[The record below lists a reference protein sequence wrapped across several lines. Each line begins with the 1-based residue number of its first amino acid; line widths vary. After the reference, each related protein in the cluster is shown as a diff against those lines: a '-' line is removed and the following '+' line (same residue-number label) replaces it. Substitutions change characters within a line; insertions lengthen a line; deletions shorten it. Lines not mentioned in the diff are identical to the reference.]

1 MKSWVL
7 HEPRDLRL
15 EDRPRPEPG
24 PGEIVLRVLACGIC
38 HTDLHEVLG
47 EIPLP
52 ILPIGPGHQ
61 IVGEVTA
68 LGPGAARFKPGDRV
82 GVPWLY
88 GTCGVCEY
96 CRTERENLCDAAR
109 FTGLHADGGF
119 AEYHRIHEA
128 FAHPLPPDRDPALL
142 APLLCGGAIGYRA
155 YRLAGLAEGPR
166 TVGLWGFGSSAHQ
179 LLQIAKARGHTVF
192 VFTRGGLH
200 RDLALALGADWAGS
214 SGDTPPALLDAGIV
228 FAPVGALMI
237 EGLKSLKKGGRMV
250 SAGIHM
256 DDLPSFPYRLLWEE
270 RTLTSV
276 ANLTR
281 RDVADLLAVTAGI
294 DLKIEVERYAFG
306 ELPKAL
312 ERLAKGEIRG
322 SAVLCVPPDQQPEAS
337 SR

>member
-1 MKSWVL
+1 MKAWVL
-7 HEPRDLRL
+7 DKPHRL
-15 EDRPRPEPG
+15 NLKEVPIPEPG

-38 HTDLHEVLG
+38 RTDLHEVLG

-52 ILPIGPGHQ
+52 VLPVVPGHQ
-61 IVGEVTA
+61 IVGEVEA
-68 LGPGAARFKPGDRV
+68 AGAGVTRFRPGDRA
-82 GVPWLY
+82 GVPWLFSA
-88 GTCGVCEY
+88 CGSCDY
-96 CRTERENLCDAAR
+96 CRSGRENLCDGAR

-119 AEYHRIHEA
+119 AEFHRIREE
-128 FAHPLPPDRDPALL
+128 FAHPLPAAPEPALL

-155 YRLAGLAEGPR
+155 YRLAGLTEAPGAGGPR

-192 VFTRGGLH
+192 VFTRGGVH

-214 SGDTPPALLDAGIV
+214 SGDPPPEPLDAGIV

-237 EGLKSLKKGGRMV
+237 EGLRALKKGGRMV

-270 RTLTSV
+270 RSLTSV

-281 RDVADLLAVTAGI
+281 ADVAELLAVTAGI
-294 DLKIEVERYAFG
+294 DLKVEVERYGFE

-312 ERLAKGEIRG
+312 ERLESGEVRG
-322 SAVLCVPPDQQPEAS
+322 SAVLCLPPGQ
-337 SR
+337 

>member
-1 MKSWVL
+1 MKSWIL
-7 HEPRDLRL
+7 HKPHDLRL
-15 EDRPRPEPG
+15 EERPEPSPG

-38 HTDLHEVLG
+38 HTDLHEYLG

-52 ILPIGPGHQ
+52 LLPVVPGHQ
-61 IVGEVTA
+61 IVGEVAA
-68 LGPGAARFKPGDRV
+68 LGPGASRFKPGDRA

-88 GTCGVCEY
+88 GTCGACEY

-119 AEYHRIHEA
+119 TEFLRVHEA
-128 FAHPLPPDRDPALL
+128 FAHPLPTDRDPALL

-155 YRLAGLAEGPR
+155 YRLAGLTEDPGTEGPR

-179 LLQIAKARGHTVF
+179 LLQIAKAKGHTVF
-192 VFTRGGLH
+192 VFTRGGQH

-214 SGDTPPALLDAGIV
+214 SGEAPPAPLDAGIV

-237 EGLKSLKKGGRMV
+237 EGLRSLKKGGRMV

-256 DDLPSFPYRLLWEE
+256 DDLPAFPYRLLWEE

-281 RDVADLLAVTAGI
+281 KDVSELLAVTAGMN
-294 DLKIEVERYAFG
+294 LKVETECFAFD
-306 ELPKAL
+306 ELPRAL
-312 ERLAKGEIRG
+312 DRLEKGEVRG
-322 SAVLCVPPDQQPEAS
+322 SAVLCLPPD
-337 SR
+337 R

>member
-1 MKSWVL
+1 MKAWVL
-7 HEPRDLRL
+7 RTPRDLRI
-15 EDRPRPEPG
+15 EERPQPEAG

-38 HTDLHEVLG
+38 RTDLHEFLG

-52 ILPIGPGHQ
+52 ILPIVPGHQ
-61 IVGEVTA
+61 IVGIVAETGAGVT
-68 LGPGAARFKPGDRV
+68 RFKPGDRA

-88 GTCGVCEY
+88 GTCGTCEF
-96 CRTERENLCDAAR
+96 CRSGRENLCDAAR

-119 AEYHRIHEA
+119 AEYHKIHED
-128 FAHPLPPDRDPALL
+128 FAHLLPTDRDPALL

-155 YRLAGLAEGPR
+155 YRLAGLEEGHK

-179 LLQIAKARGHTVF
+179 LLQIAKAKGDTVF

-200 RDLALALGADWAGS
+200 RDLALDLGADWAGS
-214 SGDTPPALLDAGIV
+214 SGDTPPSLIDAGIV

-237 EGLKSLKKGGRMV
+237 EGLRSLKKGGRMV

-281 RDVADLLAVTAGI
+281 RDVADLLAATAGM
-294 DLKIEVERYAFG
+294 DLKVETERFSF
-306 ELPKAL
+306 EDLPKAL
-312 ERLAKGEIRG
+312 ARLEKVEVRG
-322 SAVLCVPPDQQPEAS
+322 SAVLCLPPT
-337 SR
+337 R